1 MFERGMPEIVA
12 HYSEHKD
19 LVALNAIYE
28 SLLVSY
34 LDDVEKYAQH
44 PSQVDYIRHAIRSSF
59 AEPSLLPGIADRKI
73 PGMDRGADWPIMQ
86 YNSAGDLYFVSS
98 NSLYETAY
106 RPAFPDR
113 LRCLCTSA

>member
-44 PSQVDYIRHAIRSSF
+44 PSQVDYI
-59 AEPSLLPGIADRKI
+59 
-73 PGMDRGADWPIMQ
+73 
-86 YNSAGDLYFVSS
+86 
-98 NSLYETAY
+98 
-106 RPAFPDR
+106 
-113 LRCLCTSA
+113 